1 MLLTCF
7 LKGVYMKD
15 WIFVISYVLL
25 SLLCCVFV
33 AVVLRNSKKFKTT
46 RYFRVCRNL
55 CIAICISAFICSIC
69 LPSFSF
75 LNLFFP
81 IATVLIF
88 FISANSYHKSIAM
101 AKEFEIRIEK
111 YLKYQ
116 PIDAEYKDL
125 D

>member
-1 MLLTCF
+1 MT
-7 LKGVYMKD
+7 D
-15 WIFVISYVLL
+15 WIFVVSYVLL
-25 SLLCCVFV
+25 GLLCCVFV

-46 RYFRVCRNL
+46 RYLKVCRNL

-81 IATVLIF
+81 IATVPIF
-88 FISANSYHKSIAM
+88 FINANLYHKGIAM
-101 AKEFEIRIEK
+101 AKELEIRMEK
-111 YLKYQ
+111 YLKSQ
-116 PIDAEYKDL
+116 PIDVDYKEL